1 MTRDAARGQWEDVST
16 DPDLA
21 ADFGY
26 ALLELEVIRTGD
38 DENQVIVLPKDED
51 LLRGD
56 AFLVVDE
63 DALYD
68 VAEWS

>member
-1 MTRDAARGQWEDVST
+1 MTRDGARGQWEAVST

-38 DENQVIVLPKDED
+38 DREQVIVLPKDED

-68 VAEWS
+68 VTEWA

>member
-1 MTRDAARGQWEDVST
+1 MSRDAARGQWEAVPT

-38 DENQVIVLPKDED
+38 DRKQVIVLPKDED

-63 DALYD
+63 DDLCD
-68 VAEWS
+68 VGEWS

>member
-1 MTRDAARGQWEDVST
+1 MTRDARGRWEAVPT

-38 DENQVIVLPKDED
+38 DRDQVIVLPKDEE

-63 DALYD
+63 DDLYD
-68 VAEWS
+68 VGEWS